1 MLSDVVAELPLEDPP
16 VLEAA
21 VEGLVA
27 RPCRRLHR
35 EILSAIT
42 VVEGALD
49 LVRVPHVA
57 VVGLDSFA
65 WQEVAGK
72 GVQEDLDVRPGAG
85 GVRPLHPD
93 EIALEDVDAQL
104 VAEGG
109 LARILVGTEGVP
121 LLGGPLLLDAE
132 VGAVDCHETIVQLVV
147 DKTALEID
155 LWFRERATTMQG
167 GGEYNFWDGTTS
179 KIHLPLRPIGR

>member
-1 MLSDVVAELPLEDPP
+1 M
-16 VLEAA
+16 
-21 VEGLVA
+21 

-57 VVGLDSFA
+57 VVGFHALA
-65 WQEVAGK
+65 RQEVAGE

-85 GVRPLHPD
+85 GIRPLYPD
-93 EIALEDVDAQL
+93 KISLEDIDPQL
-104 VAEGG
+104 IPERR
-109 LARILVGTEGVP
+109 LARKLMGAEDVP

-155 LWFRERATTMQG
+155 LWFRERATTMQRR
-167 GGEYNFWDGTTS
+167 W
-179 KIHLPLRPIGR
+179 